1 MKKLLTALCVAV
13 LVSGCVGTS
22 KSNRPLAIIGPAP
35 EFTLKNVLGGETSSQ
50 DLKGKVVVVDFWATW
65 CVPCKIEIPEYNRLR
80 AKLKDQGVEFLGVTF
95 LSGNSVEDVKPFV
108 KELEMEYPVVM
119 GTDEVDAGF
128 GGSPGFPTTFVVG
141 KDWKV
146 YRRLFGP
153 VPNKME
159 KLEKDIND
167 LLAKPDPVPT
177 AQK

>member
-1 MKKLLTALCVAV
+1 M
-13 LVSGCVGTS
+13 S
-22 KSNRPLAIIGPAP
+22 
-35 EFTLKNVLGGETSSQ
+35 
-50 DLKGKVVVVDFWATW
+50 
-65 CVPCKIEIPEYNRLR
+65 
-80 AKLKDQGVEFLGVTF
+80 
-95 LSGNSVEDVKPFV
+95 